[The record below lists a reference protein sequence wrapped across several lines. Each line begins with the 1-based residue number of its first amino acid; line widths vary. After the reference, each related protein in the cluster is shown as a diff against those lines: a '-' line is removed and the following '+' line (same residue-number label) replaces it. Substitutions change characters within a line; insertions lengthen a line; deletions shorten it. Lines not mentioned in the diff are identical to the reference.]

1 MIIFYLVKHFKR
13 NRFNK
18 VLFVYS
24 HMQHNKILQLT
35 FASNVFTFNATIDHR
50 LNISFAIYAE
60 GLEDSNN
67 DFIIRITQI
76 C

>member
-1 MIIFYLVKHFKR
+1 
-13 NRFNK
+13 
-18 VLFVYS
+18 
-24 HMQHNKILQLT
+24 MQPKILQLT
-35 FASNVFTFNATIDHR
+35 FVSNVFTFNATIDHR
-50 LNISFAIYAE
+50 LHISFPIYAE

>member
-1 MIIFYLVKHFKR
+1 
-13 NRFNK
+13 
-18 VLFVYS
+18 
-24 HMQHNKILQLT
+24 MQPKILQLT
-35 FASNVFTFNATIDHR
+35 FVSNVFTFNATIDHR
-50 LNISFAIYAE
+50 LHISFSIYAE